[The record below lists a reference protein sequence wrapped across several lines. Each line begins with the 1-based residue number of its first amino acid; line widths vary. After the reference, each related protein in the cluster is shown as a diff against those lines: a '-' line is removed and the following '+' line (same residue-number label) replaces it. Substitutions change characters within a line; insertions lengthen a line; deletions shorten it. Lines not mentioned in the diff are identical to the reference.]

1 MMTGQ
6 EVARAF
12 DDINAAMD
20 LVTATVDTDPVTAL
34 AYMRAL
40 EPTLERLAEHAPGQ
54 AAAAQRERTAEIR
67 RILAETERRLEALIE
82 RH

>member
-6 EVARAF
+6 EIARAF
-12 DDINAAMD
+12 DDVTATMD
-20 LVTATVDTDPVTAL
+20 LVAATVDTDPVTAL

-54 AAAAQRERTAEIR
+54 ARPRSANALQSF
-67 RILAETERRLEALIE
+67 EASLPTPSDDS

>member
-6 EVARAF
+6 EIARAF
-12 DDINAAMD
+12 DDVTATMD
-20 LVTATVDTDPVTAL
+20 LVAATVDTDPVTAL

-40 EPTLERLAEHAPGQ
+40 EPTLERLAEFAPGQ
-54 AAAAQRERTAEIR
+54 AAAAQRERIAELR
-67 RILAETERRLEALIE
+67 SILPTPSDDS